1 MGPQDTSL
9 QWPDFLRF
17 RVLEDTTPFHNW
29 KMLYQAQRN
38 GKRSIM
44 RDCYVTA
51 GWDNRSKLPLWLP
64 RSSQDPGTLQA
75 LIDAWFP
82 TIKDKLTI
90 IFEYIDTDIKS
101 SALLGIF
108 FITPSVK
115 SIPAQSL
122 EGRQGSKY
130 SIEIN
135 TENFE
140 ADTIRSLSES
150 SLISV
155 TELISQG
162 RKCQQLISDPDQCP
176 TMRDEPV
183 SPSDHISETSLSSIP
198 STPSLPQP
206 QLISLTSSPPQRTQ
220 LLAVSRLQR
229 SPSPQSQDPAQGS
242 SPDSLPNLPLVANEN
257 KTITLVNIQGPRQ
270 SKNHAQVASSS
281 PIQILSPLQIPVVDR
296 VLRLHKGCQ
305 QPSKRVYSQ
314 SRKLSDIDNI

>member
-1 MGPQDTSL
+1 
-9 QWPDFLRF
+9 
-17 RVLEDTTPFHNW
+17 
-29 KMLYQAQRN
+29 
-38 GKRSIM
+38 M

-51 GWDNRSKLPLWLP
+51 CWDNHSILPLWLP

-75 LIDAWFP
+75 LIDTWFP
-82 TIKDKLTI
+82 TIKDKLTV

-101 SALLGIF
+101 SALLVHDTAF
-108 FITPSVK
+108 NNTLTDHNVDASLTLSEDSTSRNRAFSSSPLSVK

-122 EGRQGSKY
+122 EGRQGFKY

-155 TELISQG
+155 TELISQV

-183 SPSDHISETSLSSIP
+183 SPLDHISETSLSSIP

-206 QLISLTSSPPQRTQ
+206 QLISLTSLPPQQTQ
-220 LLAVSRLQR
+220 LSAVSRLQR

-242 SPDSLPNLPLVANEN
+242 LPGISFLPLVAILNNFVSNNRTDSFPNLPL
-257 KTITLVNIQGPRQ
+257 IW
-270 SKNHAQVASSS
+270 ASTAS
-281 PIQILSPLQIPVVDR
+281 
-296 VLRLHKGCQ
+296 
-305 QPSKRVYSQ
+305 
-314 SRKLSDIDNI
+314 